1 MARAENDSW
10 DLGSG
15 VGSTATMV
23 AAARAAASGW
33 PDSFAEDQFA
43 AGLVRAVGI
52 DVFTRLA
59 SGELSFSDV
68 DSGKSVWM
76 PYLFGIRTNH
86 FDRFLATAT
95 AAGIRQAVN
104 LGSGLDSRGYRLRWP
119 TGTVLYEV
127 DRSEV
132 IDFRGSAL
140 ADLGA
145 IAMTEIRSVGVDL
158 RDDWPGALQA
168 AGFDPATP
176 TAWIAEGL
184 MIGFLPG
191 DAQDRLLDN
200 VTRLSSAGSRLA
212 ADHVPGSFAVL
223 GEQMRHIGELW
234 NARRYNVAFDN
245 LYFAGQHNNAQTYL
259 EERGWDTAGAVLAD
273 LFTAVGLTK
282 PAVDFGA
289 GVEGVVYVTATRR

>member
-1 MARAENDSW
+1 MARTANDSW

-33 PDSFAEDQFA
+33 PDSFADDQFA
-43 AGLVRAVGI
+43 AGLVRSVGV
-52 DVFTRLA
+52 DVFARLG
-59 SGELSFSDV
+59 SGELSFADLDGGEST
-68 DSGKSVWM
+68 WM

-86 FDRFLATAT
+86 FDRFFASATS
-95 AAGIRQAVN
+95 AGIRQVVN
-104 LGSGLDSRGYRLRWP
+104 VGSGLDSRGYRLRWP
-119 TGTVLYEV
+119 SGTVLYEV

-132 IDFRGSAL
+132 TNFKCAVL

-145 IAMTEIRSVGVDL
+145 VPTTEIRSIGVDL

-200 VTRLSSAGSRLA
+200 ITRLSAVGSRLG
-212 ADHVPGSFAVL
+212 ADHVPGSFTILA
-223 GEQMRHIGELW
+223 EQMRRIGELW
-234 NARRYNVAFDN
+234 NARGYDVAFDN
-245 LYFAGQHNNAQTYL
+245 LYFSGQHNNAQTYL
-259 EERGWDTAGAVLAD
+259 QERGWDTAGAVLDD
-273 LFTAVGLTK
+273 LFTAAGIDK

-289 GVEGVVYVTATRR
+289 GVEGVAYVTAVRR